1 MASKGWAGGL
11 PSWRLGWVALV
22 LAWSPALAA
31 AADYRV
37 GQRVLCDG
45 AQIGK
50 FEKGRVIA
58 IHPRPGWPDPFY
70 EVQPDGADPPYKCLA
85 RYLKPAEDTPAPPS
99 GPALCQPGAK
109 VEAALGISWYAAVV
123 REAPNAQGRC
133 PVHFLGYGTTYDI
146 AVAPSSL
153 RPPGSGPIVKPDRP
167 LPEPPPGR
175 AAAGDGRMPDGRYA
189 CHKIS
194 GASLIAVGAVEV
206 RGGKGQFRGG
216 LPEGWTLGGIRLA
229 GTDARGQPLL
239 KVNYRSRSGLGDELD
254 CVPN

>member
-1 MASKGWAGGL
+1 MGNGSWSSKRPARRLRLAAMGL
-11 PSWRLGWVALV
+11 AFLPALV
-22 LAWSPALAA
+22 GAA
-31 AADYRV
+31 EYRV
-37 GQRVLCDG
+37 GQRIFCDG

-58 IHPRPGWPDPFY
+58 IQPRPGWPDPFY
-70 EVQPDGADPPYKCLA
+70 EVQPDDAGPPYKCLPK
-85 RYLKPAEDTPAPPS
+85 YMKPADDTPAPPS
-99 GPALCQPGAK
+99 GLALCQPGAK

-167 LPEPPPGR
+167 LPEPVPGK
-175 AAAGDGRMPDGRYA
+175 AAASGGRMPDGHYA

-194 GASLIAVGAVEV
+194 GASLIAVGAVDV
-206 RGGKGQFRGG
+206 RGGKAQFRGG
-216 LPEGWTLGGIRLA
+216 LPDGWTLGEIRLA
-229 GTDARGQPLL
+229 GSDARGQPLL
-239 KVNYRSRSGLGDELD
+239 KVSYRSRAGFGDELD
-254 CVPN
+254 CVPK

>member
-1 MASKGWAGGL
+1 MKSEGL
-11 PSWRLGWVALV
+11 AEGVFLRWWC
-22 LAWSPALAA
+22 ALAA
-31 AADYRV
+31 MLALVSMAEAATAYQV
-37 GQRVLCDG
+37 GERVLCDG

-85 RYLKPAEDTPAPPS
+85 KYMKPTEDTAAPPS
-99 GPALCQPGAK
+99 GLALCQPGAK
-109 VEAALGISWYAAVV
+109 LEAALGISWYAAQV
-123 REAPNAQGRC
+123 REPPNAQGRC

-153 RPPGSGPIVKPDRP
+153 RPTGSGPIVKPDRP
-167 LPEPPPGR
+167 LPEPPLG
-175 AAAGDGRMPDGRYA
+175 AAASGGMPDGNYA

-206 RGGKGQFRGG
+206 RGGRPRFLGG
-216 LPEGWTLGGIRLA
+216 LPEGWTLREIRPA
-229 GTDARGQPLL
+229 GVYARGQPLL
-239 KVNYRSRSGLGDELD
+239 KVSYRSRAGMGDELD
-254 CVPN
+254 CVPK